1 MSLDS
6 SLRIDG
12 RAAVVV
18 GWLVVALVAAGCQ
31 SSGTTS
37 QSARRHKRSS
47 EPAIRRVVCL
57 YDQRPWLNLDKQ
69 GDRDAEGIAFRV
81 FLDAGNGR
89 GVLRDGTFHVEMYR
103 RQRGENDEWTRELV
117 SDWHYPTQD
126 IPTIAQPGMLGNGYF
141 LHLRWASK
149 NIAGS
154 EVEIVTF
161 FEDSQGRKVR
171 SGTKLLRVPKYD
183 T

>member
-1 MSLDS
+1 
-6 SLRIDG
+6 
-12 RAAVVV
+12 
-18 GWLVVALVAAGCQ
+18 
-31 SSGTTS
+31 
-37 QSARRHKRSS
+37 
-47 EPAIRRVVCL
+47 
-57 YDQRPWLNLDKQ
+57 LNLDKQ

-103 RQRGENDEWTRELV
+103 RQRGENNEWTRELV

-149 NIAGS
+149 SIAGS
-154 EVEIVTF
+154 EVEIITF